1 MSVLPD
7 LRAPLEGSTPGGARV
22 RLRPAVAAGR
32 WICDV
37 WGPDGTLVFG
47 GRPLAAGAD
56 LLSIAALG
64 EGPWCLTVLRDG
76 LPEDAV
82 CVPEDVPGADPGTG
96 LLLVRQGDEW
106 IAALPGPSASCAPEL
121 GGEGG

>member
-1 MSVLPD
+1 MSILPD

-37 WGPDGTLVFG
+37 WGPDGALVFG

-56 LLSIAALG
+56 LLSIAGLG
-64 EGPWCLTVLRDG
+64 EGLEVRGDVDP
-76 LPEDAV
+76 DA
-82 CVPEDVPGADPGTG
+82 AAS
-96 LLLVRQGDEW
+96 LAAQG
-106 IAALPGPSASCAPEL
+106 ISIVAT
-121 GGEGG
+121 

>member
-1 MSVLPD
+1 MSILPD

-37 WGPDGTLVFG
+37 WGPDGVLVFG

-56 LLSIAALG
+56 LLSIAGLG
-64 EGPWCLTVLRDG
+64 EG
-76 LPEDAV
+76 
-82 CVPEDVPGADPGTG
+82 
-96 LLLVRQGDEW
+96 LVVGGELD
-106 IAALPGPSASCAPEL
+106 PSAAESLAAQ
-121 GGEGG
+121 GISIVAT